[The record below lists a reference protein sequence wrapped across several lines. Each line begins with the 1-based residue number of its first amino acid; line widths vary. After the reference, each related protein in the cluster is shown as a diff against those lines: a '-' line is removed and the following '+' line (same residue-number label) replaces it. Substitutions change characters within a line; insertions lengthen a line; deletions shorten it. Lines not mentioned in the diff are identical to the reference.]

1 MTLMPSPDEDRLTFF
16 ARADFHNKAQLVGI
30 RQADRFAHM
39 YVLGKTGTGKSTLL
53 ETLVRLDIQ
62 DGNGL
67 MLLDPH
73 GDLAER
79 IRDAVPEERRDDVIW
94 FDVPDA
100 SRPMGLN
107 PMEIPP
113 GASASLAVSNLL
125 EIFRKL
131 WADSWGPR
139 LEHVLRNAFLALMD
153 QPDAT
158 LADVLR
164 LISDKDFRNRVVG
177 ETANGQVRAFWR
189 DEFARYSP
197 AFRAVIVAPI
207 QNKIGAFLA
216 DPLLNAIVT
225 QRRSAFDLRNVMDR
239 GKVLLVNLAKGRIG
253 EDAAA
258 LLGALLMTKAGLA
271 GLSRA
276 SIAEEARRPF
286 FVYADEFQT
295 FTTLGTAG
303 MLSELRKYRV
313 GMVLAHQYVSQLDPA
328 VRDAVLG
335 NAGTMVSCRLGATDA
350 HRIAK
355 EFEPEVRAIDLM
367 SLPNYHVYLKV
378 MAHGAVSRPFSA
390 ETIRVR

>member
-1 MTLMPSPDEDRLTFF
+1 MQSTDPDRLTFF
-16 ARADFHNKAQLVGI
+16 ARAEFHNKVQLVGI

-53 ETLVRLDIQ
+53 ETLLRLDILE
-62 DGNGL
+62 GGGL

-79 IRDAVPEERRDDVIW
+79 VMDAVPEDRRDDVVY

-107 PMEIPP
+107 PMDVPP
-113 GASASLAVSNLL
+113 GASRSLAVSNLL

-131 WADSWGPR
+131 WTDSWGPR

-153 QPDAT
+153 QPEAT

-164 LISDKDFRNRVVG
+164 LIGDKDFRRKAAE
-177 ETANGQVRAFWR
+177 ETGNGQVRAFWL

-207 QNKIGAFLA
+207 QNKVGAFLA

-225 QRRSAFDLRNVMDR
+225 RRSAFDLREVMDS
-239 GKVLLVNLAKGRIG
+239 GKILLVNLAKGRIG

-276 SIAEEARRPF
+276 DAPEESRRPF

-335 NAGTMVSCRLGATDA
+335 NAGTMVSFRLGAADA
-350 HRIAK
+350 HTIAK
-355 EFEPEVRAIDLM
+355 EFHPEVRAMDLV

-378 MAHGAVSRPFSA
+378 MAHGMVSRPFSA
-390 ETIRVR
+390 ETIRLRHV